1 MKKFPVILWTCI
13 ALSGC
18 TTTPKVDFQAE
29 KDLIQNNED
38 LWTVALQKGDAE
50 KIVSFYATE
59 AVSMRPNQPIYI
71 GINAVRNGIESMLA
85 DTTLLFNTYAGKV
98 DVIEVSSAGDMAYS
112 YGHDEIMVKTK
123 DGLVKDEGKWIDIW
137 KKVDGQ
143 WKVVVSSG
151 NSNKPQTV
159 Q

>member
-1 MKKFPVILWTCI
+1 
-13 ALSGC
+13 
-18 TTTPKVDFQAE
+18 
-29 KDLIQNNED
+29 
-38 LWTVALQKGDAE
+38 
-50 KIVSFYATE
+50 
-59 AVSMRPNQPIYI
+59 
-71 GINAVRNGIESMLA
+71 
-85 DTTLLFNTYAGKV
+85 
-98 DVIEVSSAGDMAYS
+98 MAYS